1 MAFFTLLFTY
11 SPEKVR
17 GNTLIG
23 PLKGSDTF
31 PRMLFII
38 HVSQV

>member
-1 MAFFTLLFTY
+1 MAFFTFLFPF

-17 GNTLIG
+17 GNF
-23 PLKGSDTF
+23 PFWPPKGSDTF